1 MLICCRSGSSWI
13 VWNSFELWTKRPENA
28 EILQLEKSV
37 VDGRIDS
44 GHFFPDTPHADV
56 DDGEL
61 DCVECDQIGRPG
73 RLNVDVN
80 VVAQARAAAFDDVQ
94 QDQVVVEGIEERID
108 PVSVTHYIGGE
119 QE

>member
-1 MLICCRSGSSWI
+1 LR
-13 VWNSFELWTKRPENA
+13 FERKDREA
-28 EILQLEKSV
+28 EILQLEKYRFL
-37 VDGRIDS
+37 VDGRIGS
-44 GHFFPDTPHADV
+44 GHFVPDTPHADV

-73 RLNVDVN
+73 RLDIDVN
-80 VVAQARAAAFDDVQ
+80 VAAQARAAAFDDGQ
-94 QDQVVVEGIEERID
+94 QDQVLVVEGIEERID